1 MSAKP
6 HFTVIDGEVRHAAAE
21 LKQQLPRITVAL
33 VLLDRVLHR
42 LFRQAVLEL
51 ECRNRQAID
60 EQAEIERVHRLV
72 GAIPQLP
79 RHAKPIRRVS
89 LFGLCVSRRRRT
101 VK

>member
-1 MSAKP
+1 MRAKP
-6 HFTVIDGEVRHAAAE
+6 NFTIVDGEVRHTAAE
-21 LKQQLPRITVAL
+21 LKQQLLRITIAL

-51 ECRNRQAID
+51 ECRNRQPID

-72 GAIPQLP
+72 GAVAQLP

-89 LFGLCVSRRRRT
+89 LFRLGVSGRRCA